1 MSNLEQNS
9 DLRIIQNL
17 VQLDKILP
25 CQDELVFEFVKN
37 KTVNLGNS
45 KAYHFEFFKAFDIKL
60 NKEITRVK
68 YSSSYRP
75 SDKSRIF
82 IKPKIKYYFG
92 SVDNF
97 EKIEN
102 DKVFESLEDLYRSI

>member
-9 DLRIIQNL
+9 YLKIIQNL

-37 KTVNLGNS
+37 KTVSLGNS
-45 KAYHFEFFKAFDIKL
+45 EAYHFEFFKAFDIKL

-68 YSSSYRP
+68 HSYSYRP
-75 SDKSRIF
+75 SNESKRF
-82 IKPKIKYYFG
+82 CKPEIKYYFG

-97 EKIEN
+97 EKIEK